1 MAPMSASSAAPN
13 ASMAPTKSKQS
24 DDTYMIEVLKQQ
36 RDNLSKV
43 ADLLQGNGAP
53 SKNAPLTIP
62 LTIPLTNGRHLPN
75 DPRAIHQWAPI
86 SGMDSMPPPTME
98 YNQYPPHYAWPNA
111 PITDNRF
118 MASSRLPYNEPV
130 HSIGDP
136 LNCGAPHLNRS
147 FRGMPRDNGTVIS
160 SLDCSERSYADAK
173 STTSSHASKA
183 KHGYN
188 NMSKASQRQ
197 VDTNGR
203 PKGAPHQRQSQ
214 HGPMVR
220 QGSEKLDSSEYSTLL
235 AGRRKHKSS
244 LDESKVAEFEALKA
258 HTNLSSKK
266 AAKSKN
272 TALTVSQKMKAV
284 SLRSAKNGLAPEGDR
299 TLEGTTPSGYTAK
312 TSDSSSESSHR
323 SDPTKHNSGL
333 SSTRKPRDKAF
344 KMDPVCLSSVSLEEF
359 HNHTTATNDPAR
371 AWMIEQQLKPSALK
385 KEKKERPTKEAN
397 EYTKMLSAVE
407 SRLEL
412 TPQILSGRHR
422 PFDERLLNSEG
433 HII

>member
-1 MAPMSASSAAPN
+1 MASMSASSAAPN
-13 ASMAPTKSKQS
+13 ESMAPTKSKQS

-36 RDNLSKV
+36 RDNLTKM
-43 ADLLQGNGAP
+43 ADLLQRNSVP
-53 SKNAPLTIP
+53 FPILP
-62 LTIPLTNGRHLPN
+62 PEMPLTNAKPLPN
-75 DPRAIHQWAPI
+75 DPRAIYQWAPI
-86 SGMDSMPPPTME
+86 SGMDSMPPPTMK
-98 YNQYPPHYAWPNA
+98 YNQYPPHYAWLNA

-130 HSIGDP
+130 HSIGVP

-147 FRGMPRDNGTVIS
+147 FRGMPRDSGTVIS

-183 KHGYN
+183 EHGYN
-188 NMSKASQRQ
+188 NMKKASQQQ

-203 PKGAPHQRQSQ
+203 PKGAPHQRPSQQSS
-214 HGPMVR
+214 MVR

-244 LDESKVAEFEALKA
+244 LDESKVAEYEALKA

-272 TALTVSQKMKAV
+272 TALTVSQKMEAV
-284 SLRSAKNGLAPEGDR
+284 SLRSAKNDMAPEGDC

-312 TSDSSSESSHR
+312 TADSYSESSHR
-323 SDPTKHNSGL
+323 SDPTKRNSRS
-333 SSTRKPRDKAF
+333 SSTRRSRDKAF

-359 HNHTTATNDPAR
+359 HNHSTATNDPAR
-371 AWMIEQQLKPSALK
+371 AWMIEQQLKPSAMK
-385 KEKKERPTKEAN
+385 KEKQERPRKEAN
-397 EYTKMLSAVE
+397 DFTKMLSAVE

-412 TPQILSGRHR
+412 NPQILSGRHR
-422 PFDERLLNSEG
+422 PFDERLLSSKNEG
-433 HII
+433 RIL